1 MPEID
6 QYLSFMIQSGAS
18 DFHLRSGVKP
28 MFRVNGRMA
37 APTGKSATPFTS
49 EMVSDIVGAIMPDR
63 NQKEFKDCRDT
74 DFAYALGDDGRFR
87 VNVFQDREGVGAVF
101 RHIPQKIMT
110 LEELGL
116 PPTIQKL
123 CALGKGI
130 VLVTGPTGSGKTT
143 TLAAMIDYINDQR
156 TDHIVTI
163 EDPIEFVHPNK
174 KCLITQREV
183 HHHTESFK
191 KALRAALRQDPDIV
205 LLGEMRDLE
214 TTETAIETAETGH
227 LVLATLHT
235 TTASSTV
242 DRVIDQFPSDRQAQ
256 IRTMLSVSL
265 KGVLSQ
271 TLCRRKDGKGR
282 VAALEI
288 LIGTPAIANN
298 IRDGKTYQIPSSIQ
312 TGRKLGMQ
320 TLNDSLLDLV
330 KRDIVDPAEAYRQS
344 VDKSDMSSKLKVG
357 GF

>member
-37 APTGKSATPFTS
+37 APTGKSATPFTP
-49 EMVSDIVGAIMPDR
+49 EMVSDIVGEIMPDR
-63 NQKEFKDCRDT
+63 NQKEFNDCRDT
-74 DFAYALGDDGRFR
+74 DFAYSLGDDGRFR

-116 PPTIQKL
+116 PPAVQKL
-123 CALGKGI
+123 CGLGKGI

-143 TLAAMIDYINDQR
+143 TLAAMIDYINNQR
-156 TDHIVTI
+156 TDHVVTI
-163 EDPIEFVHPNK
+163 EDPIEFVHENK

-183 HHHTESFK
+183 HHHTDSFK
-191 KALRAALRQDPDIV
+191 KALRAALP
-205 LLGEMRDLE
+205 
-214 TTETAIETAETGH
+214 IETAETGH
-227 LVLATLHT
+227 LVLATRHT
-235 TTASSTV
+235 TTAWSTV
-242 DRVIDQFPSDRQAQ
+242 DRVIDQIPSDRLAH

-265 KGVLSQ
+265 KGVISQ

-330 KRDIVDPAEAYRQS
+330 KRDLVDPAEAYRQS